1 MFIDVILDNNKKE
14 RIIVNEN
21 DTAKK
26 LASQFIEKN
35 KIDKNH

>member
-1 MFIDVILDNNKKE
+1 MFIDVIIDNNKKE

-35 KIDKNH
+35 NIDKSH